1 MNAATIT
8 QAQGTNNTKRPA
20 FDLFATIRTFSEQ
33 LFAAHGGWR
42 AARQERAAKASY
54 AVAEREGRAELFA
67 LAADADKHSPNLAA
81 ELRWMANR

>member
-8 QAQGTNNTKRPA
+8 QAQGTSNTKRPA
-20 FDLFATIRTFSEQ
+20 FDLFATIRSFSEQ

-54 AVAEREGRAELFA
+54 AVAECEGRAELFA

>member
-8 QAQGTNNTKRPA
+8 QDKGQRQS
-20 FDLFATIRTFSEQ
+20 FDLFSTIRAFSEQ
-33 LFAAHGGWR
+33 LFAAHGGWL

-54 AVAEREGRAELFA
+54 AVSERAGRAQLFA

-81 ELRWMANR
+81 ELRALANR

>member
-1 MNAATIT
+1 MNTATIT
-8 QAQGTNNTKRPA
+8 QAQGTSNTKRPA
-20 FDLFATIRTFSEQ
+20 LDIFATIRTFSEQ

-54 AVAEREGRAELFA
+54 AVSEREGRAELFA

>member
-8 QAQGTNNTKRPA
+8 QAHDTSNTQRPA

-42 AARQERAAKASY
+42 ATRQERAAKASY

-67 LAADADKHSPNLAA
+67 LAADAEKHSPSLAA

>member
-8 QAQGTNNTKRPA
+8 QAQGKGQRQS
-20 FDLFATIRTFSEQ
+20 FDLFATIRSFSEQ

-54 AVAEREGRAELFA
+54 AVAEREGRAQLFA

-81 ELRWMANR
+81 ELRSLANR